1 MEEIPDLNIFMMCS
15 SLNKDALTHLPKGYY
30 VRSMREDELDIW
42 ASMPFD
48 DEATAKE
55 YNSFMMEFF
64 KTVYGGN
71 EKLFFTNTL
80 FICDEQDRPVATC
93 LLWKAYNKFQTIH
106 WFKVLKSHEGK
117 GIGRALLSIIMKEVP
132 NNEYPVYL
140 HTQPGSY
147 RAIKLYSD
155 FGFHL
160 LTDKTIG
167 TRQNDLIECLPI
179 LEKWMPSADY
189 NNLKTTEAP
198 LNFKESLKS
207 FTTLEF

>member
-1 MEEIPDLNIFMMCS
+1 
-15 SLNKDALTHLPKGYY
+15 
-30 VRSMREDELDIW
+30 
-42 ASMPFD
+42 
-48 DEATAKE
+48 
-55 YNSFMMEFF
+55 MMEFF

-80 FICDEQDRPVATC
+80 FVCDEQDRPVATC

-106 WFKVLKSHEGK
+106 WFKVQKSHEGK

-167 TRQNDLIECLPI
+167 TRQNDLVECLPI

-207 FTTLEF
+207 FITLEF